1 MPPLTRWY
9 IKTSLVYFVAALVVG
24 VALMLR
30 LTTDL
35 PPFVAALQP
44 TYFHLLMLGWVA
56 QLIFGVAFWMFP
68 KVSASNPRGSER
80 LGWITYGLLNAGLLL
95 RVFGEPLAAVQ
106 PGSFAAWAL
115 VLSATLQVLA
125 GWLFVLNTWQ
135 RVKER

>member
-9 IKTSLVYFVAALVVG
+9 IRTSLVYFVAALFVG

-30 LTTDL
+30 LTMDL

-68 KVSASNPRGSER
+68 KASASKPRGSGSAAAIGSCR
-80 LGWITYGLLNAGLLL
+80 SSIPGLAP
-95 RVFGEPLAAVQ
+95 RV
-106 PGSFAAWAL
+106 
-115 VLSATLQVLA
+115 
-125 GWLFVLNTWQ
+125 
-135 RVKER
+135 R